1 MDTGSDTGSGAVP
14 GSDTGLDTGP
24 DTGPDTGSGTMRAV
38 SWAGPGRLEEHEVPV
53 PPTRPDRVL
62 VRVSRVGVCGSD
74 LAILRGQHARAEP
87 GVILGHE
94 FVGTVAASGTA
105 DAPPVGTQ
113 VAVRPLIACAD
124 RGTVPPCRA
133 CASGNA
139 HVCAAL
145 GLYGVDEPGGLAG
158 YVSVR
163 AAAVHSVAQG
173 VPPGRAALAEPLAVA
188 VHAVARSGLTAGAT
202 VVVFGAGPIGLFTAL
217 VARRGGAGDVL
228 IVEPNA
234 WRRGIAE
241 RYGFAT
247 LAAGEDTPALIRERT
262 RGEGADLVFDSA
274 GHPAVALQ
282 LTEAARIQGTI
293 VVVGVYKTPPAVDLR
308 TVNFAEHRLIGT
320 RVYTRDDFITAIGLI
335 ETDELGLSALPTR
348 TFPLDEAADAFAA
361 AGGGEGS
368 VKVLIEPARTAGN
381 QGNA

>member
-1 MDTGSDTGSGAVP
+1 
-14 GSDTGLDTGP
+14 
-24 DTGPDTGSGTMRAV
+24 MRAV
-38 SWAGPGRLEEHEVPV
+38 KWAGPGRLDEHEVPV
-53 PPTRPDRVL
+53 PSVLPGRVL

-94 FVGTVAASGTA
+94 FVGTVAAADAA
-105 DAPPVGTQ
+105 DAPPVGSQ

-139 HVCAAL
+139 HVCVAL

-163 AAAVHSVAQG
+163 AAAVHPVAPA
-173 VPPGRAALAEPLAVA
+173 VPPARAALAEPLAVA
-188 VHAVARSGLTAGAT
+188 VHAVSRSGLTAGAT

-234 WRRGIAE
+234 WRREIAE

-247 LAAGEDTPALIRERT
+247 LPAGADTPALIRART

-274 GHPAVALQ
+274 GHPSVALQ

-293 VVVGVYKTPPAVDLR
+293 VVVGVYKTPPPVDLR

-320 RVYTRDDFITAIGLI
+320 RVYTREDFGTAVGLI

-348 TFPLDEAADAFAA
+348 TYPLDEAADAFAA

-368 VKVLIEPARTAGN
+368 VKVLIEPGHTSGERE

>member
-1 MDTGSDTGSGAVP
+1 MDTGSDTPSGPDTDTGSDTGS
-14 GSDTGLDTGP
+14 DTGT
-24 DTGPDTGSGTMRAV
+24 GTMRAV
-38 SWAGPGRLEEHEVPV
+38 SWAGPGRLEEHEAPV
-53 PPTRPDRVL
+53 PPVPPGRVL
-62 VRVSRVGVCGSD
+62 VEVTRVGVCGSD

-163 AAAVHSVAQG
+163 AAAVHPVAPA
-173 VPPGRAALAEPLAVA
+173 VPPGLAALAEPLAVA

-234 WRRGIAE
+234 WRREIAE

-247 LAAGEDTPALIRERT
+247 LAAGDDTPALIRERT
-262 RGEGADLVFDSA
+262 GGEGADLVFDSA
-274 GHPAVALQ
+274 GHPSVALQ
-282 LTEAARIQGTI
+282 LTGAARIQGTI
-293 VVVGVYKTPPAVDLR
+293 VVVGVYKTPPPVDLR

-335 ETDELGLSALPTR
+335 ETDELGLSTLPTR
-348 TFPLDEAADAFAA
+348 TFPLDEAADALAA

-368 VKVLIEPARTAGN
+368 VKVLIEPGHTSGN